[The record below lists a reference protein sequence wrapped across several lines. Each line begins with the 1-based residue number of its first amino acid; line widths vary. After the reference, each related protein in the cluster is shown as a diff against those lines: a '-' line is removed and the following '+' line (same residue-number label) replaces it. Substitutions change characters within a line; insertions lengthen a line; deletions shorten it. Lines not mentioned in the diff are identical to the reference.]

1 MRITKNGSLIFP
13 SFLTALNMAVD
24 EISKTSTWLAAIRP
38 KTLWAAVA
46 PVLIG
51 VAMAIEA
58 GVVHWLAAAL
68 ALTGALFIQIGT
80 NFFNDYA
87 DFKKGADTDDRKGP
101 LRVTQAGLVS
111 PQGMKNATFLV
122 FGLAIIAGSYLMWRG
137 GWPIVVIGVLSII
150 SGFMYTAGKYSL
162 AYLGLG
168 DIFVLIFFGPVAV
181 GGTYFVQAL
190 AIENTVLIAGMAPG
204 LLAVA
209 ILLVNNIRDV
219 AEDRLAG
226 KKTIVVRFGRT
237 FGLACYFVCM
247 VVTGLIPII
256 LYVITGKHPAVL
268 LASASM
274 LIGLYLFSKVV
285 KTPPSPAL
293 NPILGATARLL
304 LIYSIVFSITWNL

>member
-1 MRITKNGSLIFP
+1 MS
-13 SFLTALNMAVD
+13 VD
-24 EISKTSTWLAAIRP
+24 QLSKANIWLAAIRP
-38 KTLWAAVA
+38 KTLWAGVA

-51 VAMAIEA
+51 VAMAFEA
-58 GVVHWLAAAL
+58 GKVHWLAAFLAL
-68 ALTGALFIQIGT
+68 AGALLIQIGT

-87 DFKKGADTDDRKGP
+87 DFKKGADTEERKGP
-101 LRVTQAGLVS
+101 LRVTQAGLVG
-111 PQGMKNATFLV
+111 PETMKKATYLV
-122 FGLAIIAGSYLMWRG
+122 FGMAVLAGVYLMWRG
-137 GWPIVVIGVLSII
+137 GVPIIIIGVLSIV

-190 AIENTVLIAGMAPG
+190 EINNLVLIAGLAPG

-219 AEDRLAG
+219 EEDRLAG
-226 KKTIVVRFGRT
+226 KKTIVVRFGHK
-237 FGLACYFVCM
+237 FGLVCY
-247 VVTGLIPII
+247 LICVLGAMLVPVY
-256 LYVITGKHPAVL
+256 LYLESGKHPAVL
-268 LASASM
+268 AAGASAF
-274 LIGLYLFSKVV
+274 IGLFLFYKVV

-304 LIYSIVFSITWNL
+304 LIYSIIFSITWNL